1 MPRQRLPVNS
11 EAAIRQQQ
19 QMRDDAEKQR
29 RNIINYYASLGYPAD
44 RINIEILPLQHSEGE
59 VYCHRS
65 NLVQRLPPELTLS
78 KPRLPR

>member
-29 RNIINYYASLGYPAD
+29 RNIINYYASLGYPAE
-44 RINIEILPLQHSEGE
+44 RISIEISPLHHDEGE

-65 NLVQRLPPELTLS
+65 NLVQRLPESMKKLT
-78 KPRLPR
+78 P

>member
-29 RNIINYYASLGYPAD
+29 RNIIAYYASQGFPAH
-44 RINIEILPLQHSEGE
+44 RIRVDISPLHHDEGE

-65 NLVQRLPPELTLS
+65 NIVQRLPPELMQA

>member
-29 RNIINYYASLGYPAD
+29 RNIIAYYASQGFPAH
-44 RINIEILPLQHSEGE
+44 RINVEISALNHSEGE

>member
-11 EAAIRQQQ
+11 EAAIRAQQ

-44 RINIEILPLQHSEGE
+44 RINIEISPLQHSEGE